1 MSLLDMAFN
10 AAGVQNPLASLS
22 QPQAD
27 PYALSAQLG
36 GTPQT
41 LPNGQP
47 NPQYS
52 QLQQQV
58 QQAQAQQAE
67 RARAMGLINAGASML
82 SARDPHT
89 GKPAGFGYA
98 VGQALQGGIQGDQNY
113 YTQQQER
120 AMAALKAQQAG
131 QGMAQ
136 GQQQIAQGA
145 QQLQMGQMKL
155 NDAQVLQKAF
165 GVSDPQTLK
174 YMADRN
180 TAQAQMAALQKI
192 LQDPSASPDLKQ
204 RAMLELPKLQ
214 SGQPDPNLTANLL
227 PKPET
232 PEEAALKRAQTE
244 YNEAGAVERGK
255 IGNYYSGMG
264 GSGVGGKV
272 DTEVWRRAG
281 MIASNAFKM
290 SPETAR
296 MFGAAPGPAATTA
309 IAQQIMGEWPPGF
322 PPKDFIM
329 SMVKAG
335 RLAPGRGFSIGP
347 NHYIWDGKFL
357 IPGGAGMGEAG
368 AGEPGEGATGEAAPV
383 AEAP

>member
-1 MSLLDMAFN
+1 MSLVDMLTN
-10 AAGVQNPLASLS
+10 AMGVQNPLGASS
-22 QPQAD
+22 GQPPAN

-58 QQAQAQQAE
+58 QQAQSQEAA
-67 RARAMGLINAGASML
+67 RARAMGLISAGASML
-82 SARDPHT
+82 GARDPHT

-98 VGQALQGGIQGDQNY
+98 LGQGIEGGVQGDQNY
-113 YTQQQER
+113 YKNEQAR
-120 AMAALKAQQAG
+120 SMAALQAQQAG
-131 QGMAQ
+131 QGL
-136 GQQQIAQGA
+136 AQGA
-145 QQLQMGQMKL
+145 QAQQMGQMKL
-155 NDAQVLQKAF
+155 ADAQVLQKAF

-192 LQDPSASPDLKQ
+192 LQDPQASDDLKQ
-204 RAMLELPKLQ
+204 RAMLAMPGLQ
-214 SGQPDPNLTANLL
+214 SGQPNPKLSEELL
-227 PKPET
+227 PKLESPEAK
-232 PEEAALKRAQTE
+232 ELKEAQAAYNRAGVT
-244 YNEAGAVERGK
+244 ERGK
-255 IGNYYSGMG
+255 IGDYYSGMG
-264 GSGVGGKV
+264 AGGVGGKV

-290 SPETAR
+290 SPETAKL
-296 MFGAAPGPAATTA
+296 FGAAPGPAATTA

-322 PPKDFIM
+322 PPHDFIM
-329 SMVKAG
+329 QMVKSG

-357 IPGGAGMGEAG
+357 IPGGAGIGEMGG
-368 AGEPGEGATGEAAPV
+368 GEPGESAEGATEPGAPV